1 MTKYVLT
8 NILLFLKKKNILL
21 SESKIIFLGLTFKK
35 NCTDIRNSKIIEIIN
50 FLIKKKSKVQMHDP
64 LVDKKILKRNKL
76 QSVNWKKLNNNS
88 DILVIFSYHDEFKKI
103 SISEMRNKI
112 SKNGIIFDIMSELDD
127 RQIKDLRRNV
137 WQL

>member
-1 MTKYVLT
+1 
-8 NILLFLKKKNILL
+8 
-21 SESKIIFLGLTFKK
+21 
-35 NCTDIRNSKIIEIIN
+35 
-50 FLIKKKSKVQMHDP
+50 MHDP

>member
-1 MTKYVLT
+1 
-8 NILLFLKKKNILL
+8 
-21 SESKIIFLGLTFKK
+21 
-35 NCTDIRNSKIIEIIN
+35 
-50 FLIKKKSKVQMHDP
+50 MHDP
-64 LVDKKILKRNKL
+64 LVDKEILKRNKL
-76 QSVNWKKLNNNS
+76 QSVNWKKLKNNS
-88 DILVIFSYHDEFKKI
+88 DIIVIFSYHDEFKKI